1 MMELLLMK
9 TRHGAS
15 LLMFSTKTFIAFELN
30 VWIHLSVTH
39 RGPPWKYHHPLHV
52 WLSDLSITCENA
64 EKRLPENCEESNHE
78 MTVCSGEGGSRWGK
92 LPATRALAWARVTM
106 RVQWASSVTGQSWHH
121 DAMLNSSFSPAY
133 GNMHREEVT
142 KFKPIMWIT
151 FQALLSPRVLSNA
164 FEVSRSA
171 ICWTVRPQ
179 KRVRFP
185 HVLKHVLNT
194 AQCRCLVCSGN
205 ISCSGAMGAE
215 EVPWRNKGRLSGGGS
230 TVQWLGLPCAK
241 LSTAPQ
247 GPWCTTALA

>member
-1 MMELLLMK
+1 MYE
-9 TRHGAS
+9 
-15 LLMFSTKTFIAFELN
+15 F
-30 VWIHLSVTH
+30 
-39 RGPPWKYHHPLHV
+39 
-52 WLSDLSITCENA
+52 TCQS
-64 EKRLPENCEESNHE
+64 RTGGLPENIITPYMSGFQIWALHVKMQRNGCQK
-78 MTVCSGEGGSRWGK
+78 TVKKVTMKWPCALGKEAAHGGSSQPHVLLHEQERPWEYNGLPVSQGK
-92 LPATRALAWARVTM
+92 AGTVMPCWTAAI
-106 RVQWASSVTGQSWHH
+106 
-121 DAMLNSSFSPAY
+121 SPAY
-133 GNMHREEVT
+133 GNTHGEGVT

-151 FQALLSPRVLSNA
+151 SQALLSRRVLSNA

-205 ISCSGAMGAE
+205 ISCSGAVAAE